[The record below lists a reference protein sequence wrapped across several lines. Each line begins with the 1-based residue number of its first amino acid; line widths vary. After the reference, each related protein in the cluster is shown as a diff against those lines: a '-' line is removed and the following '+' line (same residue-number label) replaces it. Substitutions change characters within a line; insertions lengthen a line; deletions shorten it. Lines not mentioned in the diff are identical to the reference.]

1 MKREWLE
8 FFFLENFL
16 ENYIAKVFQ
25 KEKFFCCVFVYLLF
39 GFVIVSIRIVAA
51 FAVRLLLL
59 SVLLR
64 IFPAS
69 CRGCVSYVRR

>member
-1 MKREWLE
+1 MKREWLK

-39 GFVIVSIRIVAA
+39 GFVIVFII
-51 FAVRLLLL
+51 
-59 SVLLR
+59 SVLLFR
-64 IFPAS
+64 
-69 CRGCVSYVRR
+69 